1 MASMVQLS
9 DESPLPA
16 LPTFR
21 SRDIETKVF
30 THRSYYGRPNHV
42 FEDQPTSLSP
52 DNEKFEHLGD
62 SVLNLVITEM
72 LLEMYPG
79 LRVGPST
86 KTRALIVGNTTLA
99 NVSRRYQLSYRLLL
113 HPAQAIAL
121 QASPHVQ
128 GQFFVHPTDE
138 IRIDLV
144 TAMDLADVFE
154 AFVGGLYTDQG
165 IEVVKPWLRALFR
178 PYAMAAYNMIRIQH
192 GLPPINQAFP
202 GDPPSASE
210 SSSSPSNSPT
220 PSPPSSPQSD
230 SGAELPPR
238 HAGYSNPEVQI
249 GYLALFNQIIGKKNL
264 SLEWRYEPLDHYID
278 KTSKVASGSS
288 GGGSRHGVS
297 QNFFFDPAIARK
309 SANMTPVWIVKA
321 MISGE
326 CYGEGKGA
334 TKKAAKNNA
343 AKMGLQRL
351 GVAV

>member
-1 MASMVQLS
+1 MASMVQVS

-16 LPTFR
+16 LPSFK
-21 SRDIETKVF
+21 SRDIERKVF

-62 SVLNLVITEM
+62 SVLSLVITEM

-86 KTRALIVGNTTLA
+86 VIGNTTLA
-99 NVSRRYQLSYRLLL
+99 IISRRYQLSLRLFL

-121 QASPHVQ
+121 RASPHVQ
-128 GQFFVHPTDE
+128 
-138 IRIDLV
+138 
-144 TAMDLADVFE
+144 ADVFE

-165 IEVVKPWLRALFR
+165 LEVVKPWLRALFR
-178 PYAMAAYNMIRIQH
+178 PYAMAAYNMIRAQH
-192 GLPPINQAFP
+192 GLPPISQAFP
-202 GDPPSASE
+202 GDPPSLSE
-210 SSSSPSNSPT
+210 SSSSPSSSPT
-220 PSPPSSPQSD
+220 PSPPSSPQSE
-230 SGAELPPR
+230 SGAELPLR

-249 GYLALFNQIIGKKNL
+249 GYLALFNQTVGKKNL
-264 SLEWRYEPLDHYID
+264 SLEWRYDPLNQYID
-278 KTSKVASGSS
+278 RTSNVASGS
-288 GGGSRHGVS
+288 GGGGGRQGVN

-321 MISGE
+321 MINGE

-343 AKMGLQRL
+343 AKMGLQKL